1 MTYYIE
7 NIFICLAIPLILS
20 LLFRGGKDRKFT
32 FFVIVGMGMCLL
44 SAYVSSFLAGYYRA
58 DTAAAIRE
66 ITPVCEEVM
75 KFLPLL
81 IYLAVFEPRNQ
92 EIVPAALGI
101 AVGFETFENVCFL
114 AENGAADFSLLLIR
128 GISAGALHILC
139 GIALGYSI
147 AHVFRR
153 SWIML
158 TGTIGSL
165 GACVVFHGIYNLL
178 ITADGKWK
186 LVGYLFPSIFI
197 LLLFLVKNMKFT
209 EKFTIE

>member
-1 MTYYIE
+1 MLSAYI
-7 NIFICLAIPLILS
+7 N
-20 LLFRGGKDRKFT
+20 T
-32 FFVIVGMGMCLL
+32 FFVAL
-44 SAYVSSFLAGYYRA
+44 YRA
-58 DTAAAIRE
+58 DAFAAAAE
-66 ITPVCEEVM
+66 IAPVVEEVM

-101 AVGFETFENVCFL
+101 AVGFATFENVCFL

-158 TGTIGSL
+158 TGAIGSL

-197 LLLFLVKNMKFT
+197 LLLCLVKNMKFT

>member
-101 AVGFETFENVCFL
+101 AVGFATFENVCFL
-114 AENGAADFSLLLIR
+114 AENGVADFSLLLIR
-128 GISAGALHILC
+128 GISAGAFISYVEC
-139 GIALGYSI
+139 A
-147 AHVFRR
+147 
-153 SWIML
+153 WIQHCTCISSKL
-158 TGTIGSL
+158 DHADRDDWFTGSL
-165 GACVVFHGIYNLL
+165 RCFSWNI
-178 ITADGKWK
+178 
-186 LVGYLFPSIFI
+186 
-197 LLLFLVKNMKFT
+197 
-209 EKFTIE
+209 